1 METDSLIHVQSSL
14 EVLLFVGITLYT
26 HCTCTCTLNTVQG
39 LSEGFY
45 LVGSG
50 STGVATSLAILGIY
64 FVVLTSFDKWN
75 HLYRPFQIL
84 LILTVLLFV
93 LTVLLFVLTV
103 FWFVLTV
110 LLFVLG
116 GILFILTVLLFV
128 LGGIL
133 FILTVLLFVLT
144 VMLFVLGFYCLFKL
158 TRQCFF
164 YRAQS

>member
-1 METDSLIHVQSSL
+1 MYSRLLKSCSLLV
-14 EVLLFVGITLYT
+14 TLYT

-93 LTVLLFVLTV
+93 LTV
-103 FWFVLTV
+103 
-110 LLFVLG
+110 
-116 GILFILTVLLFV
+116 
-128 LGGIL
+128 
-133 FILTVLLFVLT
+133 
-144 VMLFVLGFYCLFKL
+144 MLFVLGFYCLFKL
-158 TRQCFF
+158 TTQCFF